1 MHRAGNTARVS
12 GCFEKAATF
21 WHLGDLM
28 IVVGI
33 VLLLLT
39 ALLDLPPVLW
49 TIGLILI
56 IAGAVLWIFGSMGR
70 TVGPRRHYW

>member
-1 MHRAGNTARVS
+1 
-12 GCFEKAATF
+12 
-21 WHLGDLM
+21 M

-70 TVGPRRHYW
+70 PVGPRRYYW

>member
-1 MHRAGNTARVS
+1 
-12 GCFEKAATF
+12 
-21 WHLGDLM
+21 M